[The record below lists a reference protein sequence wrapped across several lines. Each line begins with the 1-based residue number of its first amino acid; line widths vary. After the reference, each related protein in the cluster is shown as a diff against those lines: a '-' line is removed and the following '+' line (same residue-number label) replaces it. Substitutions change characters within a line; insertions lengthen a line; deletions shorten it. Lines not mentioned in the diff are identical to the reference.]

1 MSQGTAGVTETIHE
15 SGSGEHLVNMANDI
29 GNYFRP
35 QGREA
40 AIAGIASHIKRYWT
54 PRMQRKLAAFIA
66 TEGEHG
72 LDELPRA
79 ALATLVKPAAQ
90 A

>member
-1 MSQGTAGVTETIHE
+1 MSETAHE

-35 QGREA
+35 QGREV
-40 AIAGIASHIKRYWT
+40 AIAGIASHIKRFWT
-54 PRMQRKLAAFIA
+54 PRMLKKLAAFIA
-66 TEGEHG
+66 TPGDHG

-79 ALATLVKPAAQ
+79 ALETLLKPAGKT
-90 A
+90 